1 MSLVL
6 FAVLGVSLVVGLLAW
21 AIVTGFRIWGD
32 ENGVALERHAVV
44 IRRQVARTGVSVP
57 VGAREIRQDQEF
69 GDSYKTLFDY
79 ELGPDGS
86 TGVPPSWFTDLWMR
100 RN

>member
-1 MSLVL
+1 MLVL
-6 FAVLGVSLVVGLLAW
+6 FAVLGVSLVVALLAW
-21 AIVTGFRIWGD
+21 AIVTGFRIWGSD
-32 ENGVALERHAVV
+32 QEVALDRHAVV
-44 IRRQVARTGVSVP
+44 IRRQAARAGASVP

-69 GDSYKTLFDY
+69 GDSYKTLFEY

-86 TGVPPSWFTDLWMR
+86 SGVPPSWFTDLWMR

>member
-1 MSLVL
+1 MIVL
-6 FAVLGVSLVVGLLAW
+6 FAVLGLSLVVGLLAW
-21 AIVTGFRIWGD
+21 AIVTGLRIWGD
-32 ENGVALERHAVV
+32 EEEVALDRHAVV
-44 IRRQVARTGVSVP
+44 VRRQAARAGASVP
-57 VGAREIRQDQEF
+57 VGAREILQDQEY
-69 GDSYKTLFDY
+69 GDSCKALFDY